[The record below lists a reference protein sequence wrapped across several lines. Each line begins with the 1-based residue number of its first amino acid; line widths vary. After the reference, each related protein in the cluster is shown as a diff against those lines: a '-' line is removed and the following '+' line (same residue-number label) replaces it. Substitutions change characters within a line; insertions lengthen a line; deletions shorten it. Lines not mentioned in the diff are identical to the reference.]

1 MREASRIV
9 RDILVELKAAALP
22 GTTTYE
28 LDRIAEDLIAKM
40 GAKPAFKGY
49 KGFPGVLCTSINHEV
64 VHGIP
69 SKKRK
74 LQDGDLLKLDFGVA
88 FRGYYG
94 DSAVT
99 VPIGRVTPEAQKLID
114 VTRESLQQGIAQMVV
129 GRRLSDIGRAVQ
141 ATAEAAGFSVVRKF
155 VGHGIGR
162 ALHESPQVPNY
173 DFTHEHRLGDPL
185 SNARLRPGLVL
196 AVEPMVN
203 AGTADVRV
211 LDDGWTAVTADARL
225 SAHFEHTIVVT
236 EQGPEVLTA

>member
-141 ATAEAAGFSVVRKF
+141 AAAEAAGFSVVRKF

>member
-1 MREASRIV
+1 
-9 RDILVELKAAALP
+9 
-22 GTTTYE
+22 
-28 LDRIAEDLIAKM
+28 
-40 GAKPAFKGY
+40 
-49 KGFPGVLCTSINHEV
+49 
-64 VHGIP
+64 
-69 SKKRK
+69 
-74 LQDGDLLKLDFGVA
+74 
-88 FRGYYG
+88 
-94 DSAVT
+94 
-99 VPIGRVTPEAQKLID
+99 
-114 VTRESLQQGIAQMVV
+114 
-129 GRRLSDIGRAVQ
+129 VQ